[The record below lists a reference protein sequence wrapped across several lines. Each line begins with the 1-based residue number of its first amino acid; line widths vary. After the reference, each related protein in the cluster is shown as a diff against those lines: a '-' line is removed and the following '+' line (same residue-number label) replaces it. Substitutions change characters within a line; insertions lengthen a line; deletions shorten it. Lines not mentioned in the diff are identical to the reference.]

1 MRPLLAAGSHSGQQG
16 EVFLF
21 RPFRM
26 QFPGVEVVH
35 PLFATLFRI
44 AVIFLVGPIVE
55 FPCDGVP
62 FILEIFEAA

>member
-1 MRPLLAAGSHSGQQG
+1 
-16 EVFLF
+16 
-21 RPFRM
+21 M

-35 PLFATLFRI
+35 PLFATLFRT
-44 AVIFLVGPIVE
+44 AVIFLVGSIVE